1 MLISAIFMNRRNFLI
16 KTAIFGSA
24 LLGGVYYWPNRWRYI
39 VIHHSAGSYGNI
51 EFLQRVHKE
60 RTKGTDLVEAI
71 AYHYVIGNGNG
82 MNMGEVASD
91 KRMKYNLWGSHVSA
105 RNMDR
110 NLRGIGICLIGNFE
124 LRPIPTKQY
133 AALVQLTKQ
142 LMKEYHIPPQ
152 NVVGHGKLT
161 GEYTLCPGKYFPIQ
175 QFLNDIAA
183 V

>member
-1 MLISAIFMNRRNFLI
+1 MSRLIRNR
-16 KTAIFGSA
+16 
-24 LLGGVYYWPNRWRYI
+24 
-39 VIHHSAGSYGNI
+39 
-51 EFLQRVHKE
+51 
-60 RTKGTDLVEAI
+60 
-71 AYHYVIGNGNG
+71 
-82 MNMGEVASD
+82 
-91 KRMKYNLWGSHVSA
+91 
-105 RNMDR
+105 DR